1 MRLYKSSKGQWVGT
15 QRDAQRYFPK
25 DWKQVDV
32 PVSKV
37 YLIEFLNENKVGA
50 TQTEK
55 RVDVYTHPYGKP
67 IAPDPQQPVMTANE
81 YVAAEVHSWVSW
93 AYETLARG
101 DKAEA
106 LKMLEKGL
114 SKQKELIDDTK

>member
-1 MRLYKSSKGQWVGT
+1 MILYKSSKGQWVGT

-50 TQTEK
+50 ELRYLLKDDAHQP
-55 RVDVYTHPYGKP
+55 VVG
-67 IAPDPQQPVMTANE
+67 APDPEQIDPEA
-81 YVAAEVHSWVSW
+81 YSWVSW
-93 AYETLARG
+93 AYETLKRG
-101 DKAEA
+101 DKREAEA
-106 LKMLEKGL
+106 MLLKGL
-114 SKQKELIDDTK
+114 EKQKEIQNG

>member
-1 MRLYKSSKGQWVGT
+1 MILYRSSKGQWVGT

-50 TQTEK
+50 TQTEQQQP
-55 RVDVYTHPYGKP
+55 VVV
-67 IAPDPQQPVMTANE
+67 APDPEQIDPEA
-81 YVAAEVHSWVSW
+81 YGWVSW
-93 AYETLARG
+93 AYETLKRG
-101 DKAEA
+101 DKHEA
-106 LKMLEKGL
+106 IKMLERGL
-114 SKQKELIDDTK
+114 SKQKELIK